1 MLIREATVSDFEG
14 IWPIFQEIV
23 SEGST
28 YAYPQTTTKQEAQK
42 LWLELPLKTF
52 VLELNGEILATYYL
66 KANQVGAG
74 AHVCNCGYM
83 VASTARGQGLASKLC
98 LHSQAIALELG
109 FKAMQFNFVASTNTN
124 AVALWQK
131 LGFDIVGSLPK
142 AFKHPQQGY
151 VNAFVMYKWLA
162 A

>member
-1 MLIREATVSDFEG
+1 MLIREATASDFEG

-23 SEGST
+23 SEGSS
-28 YAYPQTTTKQEAQK
+28 YAYPQNTTRQEAQK

-52 VLELNGEILATYYL
+52 VLEKNGKILATYYL
-66 KANQVGAG
+66 KANQMGAG
-74 AHVCNCGYM
+74 SHVSNCGYM

-98 LHSQAIALELG
+98 VHSQALALELG
-109 FKAMQFNFVASTNTN
+109 FKAMQFNFVASTNVN

-142 AFKHPQQGY
+142 AFNHPQQGY
-151 VNAFVMYKWLA
+151 VDAFVMYKWLA
-162 A
+162 L

>member
-1 MLIREATVSDFEG
+1 MLIREAITSDWEG
-14 IWPIFQEIV
+14 IWPIFKEIV

-28 YAYPQTTTKQEAQK
+28 YAYPQNTTKQEAKK

-52 VLELNGEILATYYL
+52 VVELNGKILATYYL
-66 KANQVGAG
+66 KANQMGAG

-98 LHSQAIALELG
+98 LHSQKLALELG
-109 FKAMQFNFVASTNTN
+109 FKAMQFNFVASTNKN
-124 AVALWQK
+124 AIALWQK
-131 LGFDIVGSLPK
+131 LEFDIVGSLPK

-151 VNAFVMYKWLA
+151 VDALVMYKWLA
-162 A
+162 

>member
-1 MLIREATVSDFEG
+1 MLIREATTSDWEA
-14 IWPIFQEIV
+14 IWPIFKEIV

-28 YAYPQTTTKQEAQK
+28 YAYPQNTTKQEAKK

-66 KANQVGAG
+66 KANQMGAG

-98 LHSQAIALELG
+98 LHSQAIAVELG
-109 FKAMQFNFVASTNTN
+109 FKAMQFNFVASTNKN

-131 LGFDIVGSLPK
+131 LGFEIVGSLPK

-151 VNAFVMYKWLA
+151 VDALVMYKWLA
-162 A
+162 